1 MSKER
6 LIFLTIWFILIAS
19 LIFAQGTNK
28 GVILENLTWQETE
41 KAFNEYKV
49 IVIALGA
56 RCKEHGPHLPLNNDY
71 IMAEYF
77 KQRVLAKLEV
87 IAAPTLQYGYYPAF
101 LEYPGSVSLSLDTFA
116 NLIKDI
122 CKSFSGQG
130 IKHFYIIN
138 TGVSTLRGLSK
149 AAGEL
154 KDDGIVL
161 RYTDILKCGEKA
173 VRQVEKQEG
182 GTHADEIET
191 SMMLYIAPEI
201 VDMKKAKKDFHAR
214 KGRGPLTRNP
224 KAEKGVYSPTGVWG
238 DPALATRDKG
248 RIVVEA
254 MVKEILQDIRELI
267 RLSKKGS

>member
-1 MSKER
+1 MRRER
-6 LIFLTIWFILIAS
+6 IIFLTIGIILITS
-19 LIFAQGTNK
+19 LVFAQETNK
-28 GVILENLTWQETE
+28 GVILENLTWQEAE
-41 KAFNEYKV
+41 KVFKEYKV

-77 KQRVLAKLEV
+77 KNRVLAELEV

-101 LEYPGSVSLSLDTFA
+101 LEYPGSACLRLDTFA
-116 NLIKDI
+116 SVIKDI
-122 CKSFSGQG
+122 CNSFSAQG

-138 TGVSTLRGLSK
+138 TGVSTLRGLAK
-149 AAGEL
+149 AAEVLKGE
-154 KDDGIVL
+154 GIEL

-201 VDMKKAKKDFHAR
+201 VDMNKAKKDFHPR

-224 KAEKGVYSPTGVWG
+224 EADKGVYSPTGVWG
-238 DPALATRDKG
+238 DPTLASKEKG
-248 RIVVEA
+248 EMVVEA
-254 MVKEILQDIRELI
+254 MVEEILDDIRELI
-267 RLSKKGS
+267 KLSREGE